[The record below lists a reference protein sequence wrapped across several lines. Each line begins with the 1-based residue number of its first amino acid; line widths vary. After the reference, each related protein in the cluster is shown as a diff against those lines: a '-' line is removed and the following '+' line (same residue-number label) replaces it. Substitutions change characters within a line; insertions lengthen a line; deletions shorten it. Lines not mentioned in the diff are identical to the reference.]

1 MSNILCSIW
10 NTIQNTLFPWLEEEL
25 VPLSEREKKFVEV
38 VSLLD
43 LEQHMKDYKWKGKGR
58 KLKSRISI
66 MKAFIAKAVYNFETT
81 AMLIEYLKSSKNLR
95 RLCGW
100 ENRFEIPSEATFSRA
115 FSEFSQGKLVQNI
128 HEAMIKTHCGSKL
141 AGHVSRDSTA
151 IEGREKPVRKE
162 KVKSEIS
169 ENKRKRGR
177 PRKGEVVLPKHP
189 KRLDIQ
195 LIRSSEENIGDLPAR
210 CDAGCKIDS
219 KGHKTV
225 WNGYKLH
232 IDCIDGDI
240 PVSAVLTSAS
250 VHDSQAAIPLAQMT
264 SERVTSLYD
273 LMDSAYDAP
282 QIKLHSESLGHIPII
297 DHNPRRGEKIEME
310 PAAKKRFG
318 ERTSVERIN
327 SNLKDNHGGS
337 KIRVRGAKKVM
348 THLMFG
354 IIVIAATQ
362 IFRLLI

>member
-1 MSNILCSIW
+1 MNILFSVW
-10 NTIQNTLFPWLEEEL
+10 NTIQTTLFPWLEEEPD
-25 VPLSEREKKFVEV
+25 PLTEKEKQFVEV
-38 VSLLD
+38 ISLMDLD
-43 LEQHMKDYKWKGKGR
+43 QYMGDYQWKGVGR
-58 KLKSRISI
+58 KLKDRLNI
-66 MKAFIAKAVYNFETT
+66 MKAFISKAVYNFETT
-81 AMLIEYLKSSKNLR
+81 AILIEYIRSSKNLR

-100 ENRFEIPSEATFSRA
+100 ENRFEVPSEATFSRA
-115 FSEFSQGKLVQNI
+115 FSEFSQGKLTQNI
-128 HEAMIKTHCGSKL
+128 HEAMVKKHYGHKL

-151 IEGREKPVRKE
+151 VEAREKPVKKE
-162 KVKSEIS
+162 KAEVHES

-177 PRKGEVVLPKHP
+177 PRKDEAVLPKTP
-189 KRLDIQ
+189 KRLDLQIN
-195 LIRSSEENIGDLPAR
+195 RSPEENIKDLPAL

-219 KGHKTV
+219 KGYKTG

-264 SERVTSLYD
+264 SDRVTSLYD

-282 QIKLHSESLGHIPII
+282 QIRLYSEKPGHVPLI

-318 ERTSVERIN
+318 ERTPAERIN

-337 KIRVRGAKKVM
+337 KIRVKGAEKVM

-354 IIVIAATQ
+354 ITVITAAQ
-362 IFRLLI
+362 IFRLII